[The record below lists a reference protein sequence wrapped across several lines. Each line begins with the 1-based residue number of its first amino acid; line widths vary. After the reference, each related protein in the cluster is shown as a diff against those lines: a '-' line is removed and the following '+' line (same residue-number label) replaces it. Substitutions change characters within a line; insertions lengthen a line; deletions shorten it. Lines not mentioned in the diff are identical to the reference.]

1 VHANES
7 GFPERLARAREG
19 DPVAW
24 SDLYH
29 GVAPLVIGYLR
40 AQRLPDPEDVAG
52 EVMLEVVRGI
62 ERFRG
67 DAAGFRSWVLTIAH
81 HRLLDSRRRQ
91 TRRPSTPRSP
101 DDLDAPPA
109 TDDVEAEVIA
119 DLGFGRLEPALAE
132 LTDEQRNVL
141 LLRVIGDLSIAEVA
155 RIVDKR
161 PGAVKQL
168 QRRATASMRRH
179 LDTPRA
185 GDPAPGPSTASS
197 IVRDHHRATADG
209 RANGSTTGPELPAS
223 DGRTGRDVAPSGD
236 ASSARWTT

>member
-1 VHANES
+1 VHAKES

-62 ERFRG
+62 ERFQG

-81 HRLLDSRRRQ
+81 HRLLDSRRRE
-91 TRRPSTPRSP
+91 TRRPSTPRAP
-101 DDLDAPPA
+101 DDLEAPVA
-109 TDDVEAEVIA
+109 ADDVEAEVIA
-119 DLGFGRLEPALAE
+119 ELGFGQLEPALAT
-132 LTDEQRNVL
+132 LTEEQRSVL
-141 LLRVIGDLSIAEVA
+141 LLRVIGDLSVADVA
-155 RIVDKR
+155 RIIDKR

-168 QRRATASMRRH
+168 QRRATAAMRRH
-179 LDTPRA
+179 LDAHASTATTRGAHEAVQLAEAGPTDRA
-185 GDPAPGPSTASS
+185 RDCSGPSPS
-197 IVRDHHRATADG
+197 
-209 RANGSTTGPELPAS
+209 GPEVHAS
-223 DGRTGRDVAPSGD
+223 DERTGRDVAPFGD
-236 ASSARWTT
+236 ASPARWTT

>member
-1 VHANES
+1 MHARED

-62 ERFRG
+62 DRFQG
-67 DAAGFRSWVLTIAH
+67 DASGFRSWVLTIAH
-81 HRLLDSRRRQ
+81 HRLLDSRRRE

-101 DDLDAPPA
+101 DDMDISTS

-119 DLGFGRLEPALAE
+119 GIGFGRLEPALAS

-141 LLRVIGDLSIAEVA
+141 LLRVIGDLSVADVA
-155 RIVDKR
+155 RIIDKR

-168 QRRATASMRRH
+168 QRRAAASMRRY
-179 LDTPRA
+179 LDTQQLDDTGGTNGQAPLGDA
-185 GDPAPGPSTASS
+185 GPPGVRCAGSDPTSS
-197 IVRDHHRATADG
+197 GTKLHT
-209 RANGSTTGPELPAS
+209 S
-223 DGRTGRDVAPSGD
+223 DERTGRDVAPSGD
-236 ASSARWTT
+236 ASPARWTT